1 MRKIVTKSADE
12 TKNLGEKLGK
22 YLFPGSIV
30 SLVGDLGS
38 GKTCFV
44 QGLARELKI
53 KEKKHVTSPSFVLVR
68 EYQGRIPLYHLDF
81 YRLDI
86 EQIHDLALEE
96 YFYKDGV
103 TVMEWGDKVEKLL
116 PEIYLEVN
124 FEIVKRNNTNIRE
137 IELIAHGEI
146 YQKISEKIQ
155 KSLKKPVIKG
165 L

>member
-1 MRKIVTKSADE
+1 MRKIVTKSTDE
-12 TKNLGEKLGK
+12 TKKLGEKLGK

-30 SLVGDLGS
+30 SLVGDLGT

-44 QGLARELKI
+44 QGLARGLKI
-53 KEKKHVTSPSFVLVR
+53 RKKNYVSSPSFVLVR

-81 YRLDI
+81 YRLTT

-103 TVMEWGDKVEKLL
+103 TVMEWGDRVEKLL
-116 PEIYLEVN
+116 PDMYLEVS
-124 FEIVKRNNTNIRE
+124 FKIVNRYSMNQRE
-137 IELIAHGEI
+137 IELVAHGEI
-146 YQKISEKIQ
+146 YQEISEKIQ
-155 KSLKKPVIKG
+155 KSLKN